1 MVFSTARTAWN
12 HATTNARAVMK
23 STSWNSKTLTKKH
36 KIKLSKTNM
45 TQLSGNE
52 MNVYQKLN
60 IARKKFHGIE
70 LKKSGHNKFA
80 GYKYFE
86 LGDFIIPALDIFNE
100 VGLTGIITFGATEAH
115 MEIVDN
121 ENPENRIIISSP
133 MSTAALKGCHE
144 VQNLGAVQTYLR
156 RYLWV
161 AALEIVEH
169 DALDSSPKLTEEG
182 IKKKGAG
189 PVITPRG
196 DIGEDL
202 PQDIKDFLTDLAAG
216 VTELVDQGKAK
227 QALALIDE
235 QALEADQ
242 RVWLANQMSSTVRS
256 ALKNAKG

>member
-1 MVFSTARTAWN
+1 
-12 HATTNARAVMK
+12 
-23 STSWNSKTLTKKH
+23 
-36 KIKLSKTNM
+36 
-45 TQLSGNE
+45 

-60 IARKKFHGIE
+60 AARKKFHGIE

-100 VGLTGIITFGATEAH
+100 VGLTSIISFGKEVAH
-115 MEIVDN
+115 MDIVDN
-121 ENPENRIIISSP
+121 ERPEQRLTITSP

-169 DALDSSPKLTEEG
+169 DALDATTG
-182 IKKKGAG
+182 IKGAA
-189 PVITPRG
+189 PVVTPRG
-196 DIGEDL
+196 GIGDDL
-202 PQDIKDFLTDLAAG
+202 PQDIKDFLQEMAAS
-216 VTELVDQGKAK
+216 VEELVNQGKAAA
-227 QALALIDE
+227 ALAMIDE

-256 ALKNAKG
+256 ALKKAKG